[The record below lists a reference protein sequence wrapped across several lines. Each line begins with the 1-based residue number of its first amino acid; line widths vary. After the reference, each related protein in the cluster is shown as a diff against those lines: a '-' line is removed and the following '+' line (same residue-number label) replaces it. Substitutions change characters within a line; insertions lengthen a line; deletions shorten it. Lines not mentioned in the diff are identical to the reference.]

1 MKMKEWQFNILFF
14 VGVGGAVFMLTP
26 WFPTSNPLAGG
37 GVGLILTFVLTQKD
51 QIVKNGKK
59 EDRQDDPS

>member
-1 MKMKEWQFNILFF
+1 MKEWQFNILFF

-37 GVGLILTFVLTQKD
+37 GIGLILTFVLTQKD
-51 QIVKNGKK
+51 QIVKNGRKK
-59 EDRQDDPS
+59 EDNQDGSS

>member
-1 MKMKEWQFNILFF
+1 MKEWQFNILFF

-26 WFPTSNPLAGG
+26 WFPTTNPLAGG

-51 QIVKNGKK
+51 NIVKKKDNGDK
-59 EDRQDDPS
+59 EKEIDPS